1 MIVTLPYSLNLWL
14 TSPCYMLKNYL
25 KSSIRNLLRHKSYT
39 FINVLGLTVG
49 LVTSIFIFLWI
60 IDEVTFDRFH
70 SNTDR
75 IFNVLVN
82 NAYPDGKIETYAATP
97 AKLKDVIVQE
107 IPELESAAQYSM
119 EAELLV
125 KHETK
130 AYNETGIYADATLFR
145 IFSFPIVKGNK
156 TQPLTDIKSIAIS
169 EKLAEKLFKNEDPI
183 GKSLNLGASHELIV
197 TSVFANIPQHSTLQF
212 DFVASFE
219 LFTKEN
225 PWTQHWRSGGSKTTV
240 LLKSSAFAD
249 MANKK
254 IADLIKNNCPDC
266 TTTPFLFPYV
276 KSRLYNQFENG
287 KNAGGRIQQV
297 YLFGVVAIVII
308 VMACINFT
316 NLSTARATSRSRE
329 IGIRKSIGAQKNS
342 LVVQFISES
351 MLLSFIALIFA
362 IVLVQLLLPF
372 FNEVTTKSI
381 YLDLSNPV
389 FVAGTLM
396 ITSICGLLAGS
407 YPAFVL
413 SRFDPVKVL
422 KGDTQLG
429 LTGNTLRK
437 SLVIV
442 QFTTSIILVVG
453 CIAVYRQIVFI
464 SEKNLGFD
472 KENIIVVDQNEGI
485 VKSYPAIKNDLHQ
498 LASVD
503 GVAFGG
509 NNIFT
514 IPITTTDPVWSGKP
528 ENSSI
533 LFKVYR
539 CDAEFIPTMNI
550 KIQSGRNFTD
560 SQDASNYIIN
570 RKAAEVMGLSIENA
584 IGSELEMWNGKG
596 KIIGI
601 TKDFHNDNLK
611 FGIEPMIFMYSE
623 NLGSHYFIRLGGA
636 LPITENIKQVE
647 NVFRKH
653 NPDYPFEFIF
663 LDEVF
668 NREYQTEAVIGKL
681 SLSFTVIAVLISC
694 LGLFGLAS
702 FNAERRTKELGIR
715 KVMGASVGNLVT
727 MLCGDFTTL
736 VIISLFIGF
745 PVSWYLIREYLS
757 GYTFHAEINWSIYL
771 LTSIAMLIIVLLSV
785 GYQSAKAAMSNP
797 IDSLRNE

>member
-1 MIVTLPYSLNLWL
+1 
-14 TSPCYMLKNYL
+14 MLKNYL
-25 KSSIRNLLRHKSYT
+25 KTSLRNLLRHKSYT

-49 LVTSIFIFLWI
+49 LVTSIFILLWI
-60 IDEVTFDRFH
+60 IDELSFDHFN
-70 SNTDR
+70 SDADR
-75 IFNVLVN
+75 IFKVMVN
-82 NAYPDGKIETYAATP
+82 NTYPDGRIETYPATP

-107 IPELESAAQYSM
+107 IPEVELAAQYSF
-119 EAELLV
+119 ESELLV

-130 AYNETGIYADATLFR
+130 AYNEIGIYADPTLFK
-145 IFSFPIVKGNK
+145 ILSFPIVKGSEAK
-156 TQPLTDIKSIAIS
+156 PLTDIKSIAIS
-169 EKLAEKLFKNEDPI
+169 ERLAEKLFKNEDPI

-225 PWTQHWRSGGSKTTV
+225 PWTQHWGSGGTRTTV
-240 LLKSSAFAD
+240 LLKSSAFVD
-249 MANKK
+249 MANQKV
-254 IADLIKNNCPDC
+254 ADLIKNNCPDC

-276 KSRLYNQFENG
+276 KSRLYNEFENG
-287 KNAGGRIQQV
+287 KNTGGRIQQI
-297 YLFGVVAIVII
+297 YLFGAVAILIL

-329 IGIRKSIGAQKNS
+329 VGIRKSIGAQKNG
-342 LVVQFISES
+342 LIVQFISES

-362 IVLVQLLLPF
+362 IVIVQLLLPF
-372 FNEVTTKSI
+372 FNEVTSKAI
-381 YLDLSNPV
+381 WLDVSNPV
-389 FVAGTLM
+389 FIAGTLG
-396 ITSICGLLAGS
+396 ITAICGLLAGS
-407 YPAFVL
+407 YPAFIL
-413 SRFDPVKVL
+413 SRFNPVKVL

-453 CIAVYRQIVFI
+453 SIAVYKQIMFI
-464 SEKNLGFD
+464 SETNLGFVKD
-472 KENIIVVDQNEGI
+472 NIIVVDQNEGI
-485 VKSYPAIKNDLHQ
+485 VKSYSAIKNDLHQ
-498 LASVD
+498 LTSVD
-503 GVAFGG
+503 GIAFGG

-514 IPITTTDPVWSGKP
+514 IPITTTDPVWSSKP
-528 ENSSI
+528 DNSSI
-533 LFKVYR
+533 LFKIYR
-539 CDAEFIPTMNI
+539 CDAEFIPTLNI
-550 KIQSGRNFTD
+550 KMQNGRNFID
-560 SQDASNYIIN
+560 GQDASNYIIN
-570 RKAAEVMGLSIENA
+570 RKAAEVMGLTLENVV
-584 IGSELEMWNGKG
+584 GNELEMWNGKG

-601 TKDFHNDNLK
+601 TEDFHNDNLK

-623 NLGSHYFIRLGGA
+623 NVGSHYFIKLGGE
-636 LPITENIKQVE
+636 LPITENIRQIE
-647 NVFRKH
+647 SVFKKH

-668 NREYQTEAVIGKL
+668 NKEYQTETVIGKL

-715 KVMGASVGNLVT
+715 KVMGATVGNLVM
-727 MLCGDFTTL
+727 MLCGDFTNL
-736 VIISLFIGF
+736 VIVSLFIGF
-745 PVSWYLIREYLS
+745 PVSWYFIREYLS
-757 GYTFHAEINWSIYL
+757 GYTFHTEINWSIYI

-785 GYQSAKAAMSNP
+785 GYQSAKAAISNP
-797 IDSLRNE
+797 VDSLRNE